1 MEIDRARK
9 EKCTCRTWVRISE
22 MFIPLNI
29 PITAMNTTVLT
40 EAPTLWSR
48 TNLMAVFV
56 MDSFPSWFSA
66 TFPSLFGPSSLDA
79 DGVVVGNECSR
90 NFWKA

>member
-1 MEIDRARK
+1 
-9 EKCTCRTWVRISE
+9 

-66 TFPSLFGPSSLDA
+66 TFPSLFGGRERVLQELLEGVIWRCDEQGEEDKVEECDEI
-79 DGVVVGNECSR
+79 DG
-90 NFWKA
+90 